1 MFVVKVEVEAY
12 GGEVRLRLL
21 RAGGSSLGGVNAPK
35 SGLVIRLE
43 REGKWESGQQAVEV
57 YP

>member
-12 GGEVRLRLL
+12 GIWWRGKTAAFE
-21 RAGGSSLGGVNAPK
+21 GSLGGVNAPK
-35 SGLVIRLE
+35 SGLVTILE